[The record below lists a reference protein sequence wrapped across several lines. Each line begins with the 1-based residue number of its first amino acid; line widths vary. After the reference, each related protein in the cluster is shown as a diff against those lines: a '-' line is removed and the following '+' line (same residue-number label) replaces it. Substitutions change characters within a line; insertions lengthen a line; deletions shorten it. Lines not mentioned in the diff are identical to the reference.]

1 MDQFIGGDFTWFI
14 GSIVDIND
22 PLLSNRVKVMPY
34 GYYNH
39 TIPAEKLPW
48 STVMMPNTSSS
59 YKGYGANHELMVGS
73 WVVGFFRDG
82 PSAQDAIILGS
93 ISSSTDNTIDIPVEA
108 QLNPPTNKVHKT
120 EAGHLIEIDNTPG
133 AERVHIKHTSGS
145 FLRMEANGTINMSS
159 SNQTVNIVGNTS
171 ITGTLNVSSTTHS
184 VGDVSTD
191 AGNAPTLATHKHEE
205 VPGTGGA
212 SSPSPATTMTSVPY
226 GGSTT
231 VTYDEDGN
239 KTIG

>member
-1 MDQFIGGDFTWFI
+1 MPSTDQFIGSEFSWFI
-14 GSIVDIND
+14 GEIKDIDD
-22 PLLSNRVKVMPY
+22 PLLSNRVKVLPY
-34 GYYNH
+34 GYYDIKIA
-39 TIPAEKLPW
+39 TAKLPW
-48 STVMMPNTSSS
+48 STVLMPNTSASFQGIGS
-59 YKGYGANHELMVGS
+59 NHELMVGS

-93 ISSSTDNTIDIPVEA
+93 IASSTNGTIDIPLEA

-120 EAGHLIEIDNTPG
+120 EAGHTIELDNTSG

-145 FLRMEANGTINMSS
+145 FLRMDADGTIHMSS

-191 AGNAPTLATHKHEE
+191 AGNAPTLATHTHTTTSMD
-205 VPGTGGA
+205 TGSGSNSGKTND
-212 SSPSPATTMTSVPY
+212 SSVA
-226 GGSTT
+226 
-231 VTYDEDGN
+231 DE
-239 KTIG
+239 

>member
-1 MDQFIGGDFTWFI
+1 MKNLDQFIGSQFTWFI
-14 GSIVDIND
+14 GSVVDIDD

-34 GYYNH
+34 GFYDENIDKKH
-39 TIPAEKLPW
+39 LNW

-59 YKGYGANHELMVGS
+59 FKGFGSNHELMVGS

-93 ISSSTDNTIDIPVEA
+93 IASTTDGTIDIPVEA

-120 EAGHLIEIDNTPG
+120 EAGHLIEVDNTPG

-145 FLRMEANGTINMSS
+145 FLRMEADGTINMSS

-191 AGNAPTLATHKHEE
+191 AGNAPTLATHTHTTTSMD
-205 VPGTGGA
+205 TGSGSNSGKTND
-212 SSPSPATTMTSVPY
+212 SSVA
-226 GGSTT
+226 
-231 VTYDEDGN
+231 DE
-239 KTIG
+239 

>member
-1 MDQFIGGDFTWFI
+1 MKNLDQFIGSQFTWFI
-14 GSIVDIND
+14 GSVVDIDD

-34 GYYNH
+34 GFYDE
-39 TIPAEKLPW
+39 TIDKEYLNW

-59 YKGYGANHELMVGS
+59 YKGFGSNHELMVGS

-93 ISSSTDNTIDIPVEA
+93 IASSTDGTIDIPEEA

-120 EAGHLIEIDNTPG
+120 EAGHLIEVDNTSG
-133 AERVHIKHTSGS
+133 AERIHIKHTSGS
-145 FLRMEANGTINMSS
+145 FLRMEADGTINMSS

-191 AGNAPTLATHKHEE
+191 AGNAPTLATHKHKTTSMD
-205 VPGTGGA
+205 TGSGSNSGKKND
-212 SSPSPATTMTSVPY
+212 SSVA
-226 GGSTT
+226 
-231 VTYDEDGN
+231 DE
-239 KTIG
+239 

>member
-1 MDQFIGGDFTWFI
+1 MKNMDQFIGSNFSWFI
-14 GSIVDIND
+14 GEIKDIND
-22 PLLSNRVKVMPY
+22 PLLSNRVKVLPY
-34 GYYNH
+34 GYYDENIEAMH
-39 TIPAEKLPW
+39 LPW

-59 YKGYGANHELMVGS
+59 YKGFGSNHELMVGS

-93 ISSSTDNTIDIPVEA
+93 IASSTENTIDIPLEA

-120 EAGHLIEIDNTPG
+120 EAGHIIEIDNTSG
-133 AERVHIKHTSGS
+133 AERIHIKHTSGS
-145 FLRMEANGTINMSS
+145 FLRMESDGTINMSS

-191 AGNAPTLATHKHEE
+191 AGNAPTLATHKHKTTSMD
-205 VPGTGGA
+205 TGSGSNSGKTND
-212 SSPSPATTMTSVPY
+212 SSVA
-226 GGSTT
+226 
-231 VTYDEDGN
+231 DA
-239 KTIG
+239 